1 MKADKIG
8 RLGNNNYLNSAYW
21 INVARLVLISY
32 KCRSEHAHIGFHRT
46 IFTFFHLKILEFHSE
61 LFFSAYF

>member
-21 INVARLVLISY
+21 INVARLVLI
-32 KCRSEHAHIGFHRT
+32 
-46 IFTFFHLKILEFHSE
+46 
-61 LFFSAYF
+61 